1 MKQRFEKYQATG
13 NDFIIINEET
23 IQFDSKNY
31 TIIRNLCDR
40 HFGIGADGL
49 IIYRPHSLYDF
60 EMLYYNADGLPSSF
74 CGNGAR
80 AIIEYAYNHNFI
92 QTKGIFKATDS
103 NHLFAYSPNKIGVQM
118 RIQSLI
124 KELDEDTYELNTGSP
139 HYIKFTNELPPARD
153 FLEFAQ
159 NIRYSPPYQEKGINV
174 NMVASEGGSLRL
186 LTYERGV
193 ENITLS
199 CGTGVTAA
207 ALVAYRCYKFPIPIL
222 IHTLGGTLQV
232 QTNADFSETWL
243 YGSANKVF
251 EGEIYIKR

>member
-13 NDFIIINEET
+13 NDFIIIEEEKL
-23 IQFDSKNY
+23 QFDCDNY
-31 TIIRNLCDR
+31 AIIRNLCDR
-40 HFGIGADGL
+40 YFGIGADGL
-49 IIYRPHSLYDF
+49 IIYKQDSLYDF

-80 AIIEYAYNHNFI
+80 AIIAYAYNHNLI
-92 QTKGIFKATDS
+92 QSKGLFKATDA
-103 NHLFAYSPNKIGVQM
+103 NHLFVYSPDTIGVQM
-118 RIQSLI
+118 RIRAFI
-124 KELDEDTYELNTGSP
+124 KRLAEDTYELNTGSP
-139 HYIKFTNELPPARD
+139 HYIKFANPLPSARD
-153 FLEFAQ
+153 FLEFAR
-159 NIRYSPPYQEKGINV
+159 NIRYSPAYQEKGINV
-174 NMVASEGGSLRL
+174 NMASLEGSALRL

-207 ALVAYRCYKFPIPIL
+207 ALVAYRYYNLPSPITV
-222 IHTLGGTLQV
+222 HTQGGALQV

>member
-23 IQFDSKNY
+23 IQFDLKNH
-31 TIIRNLCDR
+31 IIIKSLCDR

-80 AIIEYAYNHNFI
+80 AIIEYAYSHNFI
-92 QTKGIFKATDS
+92 QSKGIFKAADS
-103 NHLFAYSPNKIGVQM
+103 NHLFAYSPNGIGVQM
-118 RIQSLI
+118 RIQSFI
-124 KELDEDTYELNTGSP
+124 KQLSEDTYELDTGSP
-139 HYIKFTNELPPARD
+139 HYIKFTNKLLATRD
-153 FLEFAQ
+153 FFEFAQ
-159 NIRYSPPYQEKGINV
+159 NVRYSPPYQEKGINV
-174 NMVASEGGSLRL
+174 NMASLEGSALRL

-207 ALVAYRCYKFPIPIL
+207 ALAAYRYYNVASPIIV
-222 IHTLGGTLQV
+222 HTQGGALQV
-232 QTNADFSETWL
+232 QTNDDFSEIWL

-251 EGEIYIKR
+251 EGEIYVKR